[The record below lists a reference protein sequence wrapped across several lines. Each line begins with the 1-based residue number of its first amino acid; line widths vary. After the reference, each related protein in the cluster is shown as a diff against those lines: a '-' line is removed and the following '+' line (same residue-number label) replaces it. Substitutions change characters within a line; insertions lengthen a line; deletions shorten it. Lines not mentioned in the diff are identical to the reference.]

1 MTSGIQGNYRA
12 LIYFVQLRK
21 KRRMKDEKKN
31 ELSFEEARTKWV
43 SEFINAMFTWVENCD
58 SHPFPNR
65 KFKGASFTQLSDGT
79 ASVNFL
85 FSKEIEQQ

>member
-1 MTSGIQGNYRA
+1 
-12 LIYFVQLRK
+12 
-21 KRRMKDEKKN
+21 MKDEKKN
-31 ELSFEEARTKWV
+31 ELSIEEARTKWV

-58 SHPFPNR
+58 RHPFPNR

-85 FSKEIEQQ
+85 FSKELEQQ